1 MDEPHL
7 AFGENI
13 PVREEVLK
21 VLLTKNIFRLDLT
34 VFILFRWVGGVKN
47 LVITIL
53 CREHEMDWTA

>member
-53 CREHEMDWTA
+53 CTM